1 MMPVS
6 ADLNFWRK
14 SCWSFITPDQQ
25 SRHLTNK
32 ADTTMELL
40 WKGTFQVY
48 TLATPVVCTLVSEV
62 YVVINGVTFCNTYRY
77 SLSTS
82 PDSRMDPQNVLCSET
97 LFNTFFKFFSFIKN
111 RPKKTQSHTNVG

>member
-1 MMPVS
+1 
-6 ADLNFWRK
+6 
-14 SCWSFITPDQQ
+14 
-25 SRHLTNK
+25 
-32 ADTTMELL
+32 MELL

-97 LFNTFFKFFSFIKN
+97 LFNTFFQVFFFHKKQTEKNAVTHKCRTNIKFSIYSSN
-111 RPKKTQSHTNVG
+111 CV